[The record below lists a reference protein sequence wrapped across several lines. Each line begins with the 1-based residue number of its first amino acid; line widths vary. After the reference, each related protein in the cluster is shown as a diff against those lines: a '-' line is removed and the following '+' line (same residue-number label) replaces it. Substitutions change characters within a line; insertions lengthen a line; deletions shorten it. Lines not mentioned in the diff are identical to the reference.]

1 MLGHSRD
8 AVRGAGAIRDSNE
21 RLLESCGRSHHRL
34 QVPHLAPLPPSLRPH
49 RGVRAERAAC
59 TRRPQG
65 RAWGSDLRSG
75 RVRGAVVRARDARAS
90 SESVE
95 LLGRPRRPPPPYP
108 LVNPKPPRCASVE
121 RWCGSLSGGGRV
133 DLTTYPQRELC
144 LQDCLHRR
152 SGAPPHAPRPVC
164 VLPRPALRAARHAE
178 ALRGGPPRRRSR
190 REGGGGACLRACGQ
204 SMRAKVMEAAR
215 TVCTLVAV
223 LPRAH
228 AHG

>member
-1 MLGHSRD
+1 MASDDAGASMLGHSRD

-144 LQDCLHRR
+144 LHDCLHRHPPPPPPPPPPPL
-152 SGAPPHAPRPVC
+152 SGPKGVG
-164 VLPRPALRAARHAE
+164 L
-178 ALRGGPPRRRSR
+178 S
-190 REGGGGACLRACGQ
+190 
-204 SMRAKVMEAAR
+204 
-215 TVCTLVAV
+215 VAW
-223 LPRAH
+223 
-228 AHG
+228 GWNWGWGWG